1 MSHPASIHPPMTVP
15 EASARIFSLEAD
27 VNAPGRASDA
37 LRAVVGVIA
46 GAFRSGQFIPAANWL
61 VALNANTVGVWE
73 GEAIDEDARFWW
85 RGRTLDDDLEMLAE
99 AFAENTMGITTPYW
113 EIALP
118 EV

>member
-15 EASARIFSLEAD
+15 EASARIFNLEAD
-27 VNAPGRASDA
+27 VNTPGRASDA
-37 LRAVVGVIA
+37 LRAVVETIA
-46 GAFRSGQFIPAANWL
+46 RAFRSGQLIPAANWI

-73 GEAIDEDARFWW
+73 GETIDEADRFWW
-85 RGRTLDDDLEMLAE
+85 HGRTLDDDLQILAE